1 MGRTFF
7 SAACR
12 VRVRVRLPKL
22 TLRRNATQ
30 ISWTATTKEGVGP
43 PAVPRQRRPRRPR
56 RADKK
61 TQHKHQNPVA
71 SRDKDRRAA
80 VGLGS
85 LAPYRLQRIGGRDG
99 QGRETKGDARD
110 HAPCRGWL
118 PLAWLTAEDG
128 RGLQSAIITARQPF
142 KKAADTRPVSLS
154 AWAHPYFCI
163 AEDERERERERL
175 PHRLVR

>member
-1 MGRTFF
+1 VHWIREMGRTFF

-12 VRVRVRLPKL
+12 VRVRLRKL

-30 ISWTATTKEGVGP
+30 ISWTATTKEGP

-99 QGRETKGDARD
+99 QGRETKGDARECVTTV
-110 HAPCRGWL
+110 HGPCRGWL
-118 PLAWLTAEDG
+118 PLAWLLADSRRRPG
-128 RGLQSAIITARQPF
+128 ITERNHHRQPF
-142 KKAADTRPVSLS
+142 KKR
-154 AWAHPYFCI
+154 
-163 AEDERERERERL
+163 R
-175 PHRLVR
+175 